1 MGFYLFIFR
10 NHFVSKFVYS
20 WVMKANLKYGH
31 FLDLHGS
38 LKEISLYGQ
47 VIHDETPY
55 WTACFTFFKSSSL
68 APETKT
74 WKLNEYLAVGLFNA
88 VSLFNAAF
96 ISLSHFEDLFFFF
109 FFNYSFITYHLLV
122 LKITFYGLFY
132 VISVLPKLL
141 MMDVSI
147 STISF

>member
-1 MGFYLFIFR
+1 MLFVYWAKLFFEAGNAVVAPIKELQLNMSNEFDLLQSAIYLFIFR

-55 WTACFTFFKSSSL
+55 WTAWLTFFKSSSL
-68 APETKT
+68 EPETKT
-74 WKLNEYLAVGLFNA
+74 WKLNEYLVVGLLNV

-96 ISLSHFEDLFFFF
+96 IFLSQFEDLFFFF
-109 FFNYSFITYHLLV
+109 
-122 LKITFYGLFY
+122 
-132 VISVLPKLL
+132 
-141 MMDVSI
+141 
-147 STISF
+147 

>member
-1 MGFYLFIFR
+1 MLLYLYLPNSIVLVGLFWKPLQLICNILCYLSNEFDLLQSAIYLFIFR

-20 WVMKANLKYGH
+20 GVMKANLKYGH

-38 LKEISLYGQ
+38 LKKISLYGK

-55 WTACFTFFKSSSL
+55 WIACFTFFKSSSL

-88 VSLFNAAF
+88 VSPFNATF
-96 ISLSHFEDLFFFF
+96 ICLSHFEDHFFFF
-109 FFNYSFITYHLLV
+109 KNY
-122 LKITFYGLFY
+122 
-132 VISVLPKLL
+132 
-141 MMDVSI
+141 
-147 STISF
+147 